1 MKLSQSNIFKISSRD
16 EKKLFKEAI
25 IVYDSSALLDFY
37 GYSEKAKNEIFDLV
51 FSKLDG
57 RLWMPAQV
65 KYEFLKNRETVIYK
79 PLSTYINLISKAD
92 NKKDGGY
99 INSIESS
106 INSIKSKELKNI
118 AGQIKTLI
126 ERTIKDDK
134 HPHINQKSLNELKE
148 YLKLLDADV
157 NKFQIS
163 FDKIKKRI
171 VAESKVKERKIKAV
185 LKKDN
190 LLLKLD
196 KAFQIGQEYC
206 YDKLTEVVKIG
217 KFRYDNKIP
226 PGYEDQEGKIG
237 FQVYGDLILW
247 FQTIDFAKEHKKLII
262 LITNDLKEDWWQDKS
277 ENRIPRH
284 ELIVEFSDKTKQQFW
299 MYTGELFLHK
309 ANQYFKSNVGN
320 STIQELV
327 EFNSEKYRKLEE
339 EWLSLLEEAVY
350 DEEEIM
356 ANHNYKYKGKSLGTW
371 LSNVSQDNKLGKK
384 LELLIEIEGIGFD
397 FKKRGQY
404 GEAQTKRFIQ
414 KIIENE
420 NITKIYCQNYFNSV
434 LLPKKDEITNDTKI
448 ELNNAWNIRFN
459 EDRLWEKQPLIKDK
473 TKEWKEFRYNKKLNP
488 KEKWSTSEKHMG
500 GLYHWVRNRKKRP
513 EFLKLIINEFSDKE
527 IDELKKEGFPIDEIR

>member
-1 MKLSQSNIFKISSRD
+1 MNLSQSNIFKISSRD

-25 IVYDSSALLDFY
+25 VVYDTSALLDFY
-37 GYSEKAKNEIFDLV
+37 GYSEKAKNEIFELV

-65 KYEFLKNRETVIYK
+65 KYEFLKNRETVINK
-79 PLSTYINLISKAD
+79 PLITYSNLISKVD
-92 NKKDGGY
+92 KKKEGGY
-99 INSIESS
+99 INSIDSS
-106 INSIKSKELKNI
+106 INSIKTKELKNI
-118 AGQIKTLI
+118 GGQIKTLI
-126 ERTIKDDK
+126 ETTIKDNK
-134 HPHINQKSLNELKE
+134 HPHINQKSLNELQDNLNHLNQE
-148 YLKLLDADV
+148 V
-157 NKFQIS
+157 NKFQNS
-163 FDKIKKRI
+163 FEKIRKRI

-196 KAFQIGQEYC
+196 KTFQIGDEYS
-206 YDKLTEVVKIG
+206 YDKLTDIVNFG
-217 KFRYDNKIP
+217 KFRYENKIP
-226 PGYEDQEGKIG
+226 PGYEDQDDKIG

-247 FQTIDFAKEHKKLII
+247 LQTIDFAKEQNKPII

-277 ENRIPRH
+277 QNTIPRH
-284 ELIVEFSDKTKQQFW
+284 ELIVEFNDKTKQQFW

-309 ANQYFKSNVGN
+309 ANQYFKSNVGS
-320 STIQELV
+320 STIQELID
-327 EFNSEKYRKLEE
+327 FNSEKYRKLEE

-384 LELLIEIEGIGFD
+384 LELLKEIEEIGFD
-397 FKKRGQY
+397 FKRRGQY

-420 NITKIYCQNYFNSV
+420 DITKIYCQNYFNSV
-434 LLPKKDEITNDTKI
+434 LLPKKDEITNETKI
-448 ELNNAWNIRFN
+448 ELNTAWNIRFN
-459 EDRLWEKQPLIKDK
+459 EDRLWEKQPLIKNK
-473 TKEWKEFRYNKKLNP
+473 TKEWKEFRYNKNLNP

-513 EFLKLIINEFSDKE
+513 EFLKLIIHEFSEKE
-527 IDELKKEGFPIDEIR
+527 IEELRKEGFPIDEIR

>member
-79 PLSTYINLISKAD
+79 PLKTYINLISKAD

-217 KFRYDNKIP
+217 KFRYDDKIP

-247 FQTIDFAKEHKKLII
+247 LQTIDFAKEHKKPII

-434 LLPKKDEITNDTKI
+434 LLPKKDEITNDTKV

-527 IDELKKEGFPIDEIR
+527 IDELKKEGFPINEIR